1 VKIRMS
7 KGGLSLALL
16 LGTVNAGCTR
26 AVQGPGPA
34 ASPVVESAGSSGS
47 PAQVWRSKASRRFT
61 GLVLAGGTIYG
72 GGMDRKVVAVDLAT
86 GEQRWTSR
94 LGGIIGGGVVVSGDT
109 VFAATSRPEGKVS
122 ALDGKSG
129 RRLWRTTTGPVN
141 AALAL
146 IGNTL
151 VVENQKGEIFALNA
165 ASGDIRWRRKLGA
178 ARIPAIA
185 GDSGTLI
192 VATVDSLFRIKSADG
207 KVVRRV
213 GSPGTVVA
221 PWIRHGGHLI
231 GGTTDSLV
239 VAVDPDSLLV
249 RWRVQLDAPVMD
261 SPASAGDTIF
271 AVSRRGSLYRIAPG
285 PTPRFDRIA
294 ELDWPVTAPVS
305 IVEGLVL
312 LGGADG
318 TLRAFRTD
326 GGEAWRLQLRWPVEL
341 GVLTLPD
348 GMVAAGGDG
357 DLHRYSR

>member
-1 VKIRMS
+1 MS

-185 GDSGTLI
+185 AL
-192 VATVDSLFRIKSADG
+192 SLLSLAALG
-207 KVVRRV
+207 
-213 GSPGTVVA
+213 GL
-221 PWIRHGGHLI
+221 GGHL
-231 GGTTDSLV
+231 GGAPLGRASL
-239 VAVDPDSLLV
+239 
-249 RWRVQLDAPVMD
+249 RV
-261 SPASAGDTIF
+261 T
-271 AVSRRGSLYRIAPG
+271 
-285 PTPRFDRIA
+285 
-294 ELDWPVTAPVS
+294 
-305 IVEGLVL
+305 
-312 LGGADG
+312 LGGALAMAVTAAIG
-318 TLRAFRTD
+318 
-326 GGEAWRLQLRWPVEL
+326 RLL
-341 GVLTLPD
+341 GVSV
-348 GMVAAGGDG
+348 G
-357 DLHRYSR
+357 